1 MCDKINQNKYINISL
16 VFGITIWAHGRKD
29 EKHILKSPITL

>member
-1 MCDKINQNKYINISL
+1 MCDKINQNKYINIYEHF
-16 VFGITIWAHGRKD
+16 FGVRYNYGRKD